1 MPNNT
6 FSTQQ
11 PFFAT
16 LVGSNSDTL
25 TLNNCTSLTVYTV
38 GGTCNVTSDTQGI
51 DIPDGI
57 SLDMTP
63 NSPYAFNEIVI
74 TPDGSST
81 TYVVYLL

>member
-16 LVGSNSDTL
+16 LDGSNSDTL
-25 TLNNCTSLTVYTV
+25 TLNNCTSLTIYTV
-38 GGTCNVTSDTQGI
+38 GDTCQVTSDTQI
-51 DIPDGI
+51 IYIPDGI

-74 TPDGSST
+74 TPNASSI